1 MKTVVATLAGTLL
14 LGGMALFQPAAAQ
27 GLPQGS
33 YLRSCNGALL
43 RGDTLVATCRTPDG
57 REQRTSLADVR
68 RCVGDIGNNN
78 GNLQCNYGGGRAGP
92 APGYGGPG
100 YGERRG
106 EPGYGERRSGETG
119 YGERRY
125 GETGYGGEIRERCIG
140 LHREAEELR
149 DRMDREWNPIERS
162 RTEGR
167 LREVQEQEVRTGCR
181 R

>member
-1 MKTVVATLAGTLL
+1 MKFVIGALGGLL
-14 LGGMALFQPAAAQ
+14 LAAIAWVEPAAAQ

-33 YLRSCNGALL
+33 YLRSCNDAALH
-43 RGDTLVATCRTPDG
+43 GDALVATCRRADG

-78 GNLQCNYGGGRAGP
+78 GNLQCSYGGGRAGP
-92 APGYGGPG
+92 GP
-100 YGERRG
+100 
-106 EPGYGERRSGETG
+106 G

-125 GETGYGGEIRERCIG
+125 GEQGYSGEGRERCGG

-149 DRMDREWNPIERS
+149 VRMEREWNPLERS

-167 LREVQEQEVRTGCR
+167 LREVQEQEARAGCR

>member
-1 MKTVVATLAGTLL
+1 MKTVVAALAGVLL

-68 RCVGDIGNNN
+68 RCVGDIGNNA
-78 GNLQCNYGGGRAGP
+78 GNLQCNYGGRAGP
-92 APGYGGPG
+92 GERRGEPG

-106 EPGYGERRSGETG
+106 EPGYGERR
-119 YGERRY
+119 Y
-125 GETGYGGEIRERCIG
+125 GETGYGGEMRERCIG

-149 DRMDREWNPIERS
+149 GRMDREWNPIERS

>member
-1 MKTVVATLAGTLL
+1 MKRGTATLGGLL
-14 LGGMALFQPAAAQ
+14 LAGFAWMQPAAAQ

-33 YLRSCNGALL
+33 YLRSCIGAGL
-43 RGDTLVATCRTPDG
+43 RGDTLIATCRRADG
-57 REQRTSLADVR
+57 REQRTSLPDVR

-92 APGYGGPG
+92 GPGPG
-100 YGERRG
+100 YGER
-106 EPGYGERRSGETG
+106 GYGERGYGERG

-125 GETGYGGEIRERCIG
+125 GEEARERCFG
-140 LHREAEELR
+140 LRREADDLR
-149 DRMDREWNPIERS
+149 IRVDREWNPMDRA

-167 LREVQEQEVRTGCR
+167 LREVREQEERMGCR

>member
-1 MKTVVATLAGTLL
+1 MKTIVAALAGVL
-14 LGGMALFQPAAAQ
+14 LGGMVLAQPAAAQ
-27 GLPQGS
+27 GLPQGT
-33 YLRSCNGALL
+33 YLRSCNGVML

-78 GNLQCNYGGGRAGP
+78 GNLQCNYAGGRAGP
-92 APGYGGPG
+92 GPGERRYGEPG

-106 EPGYGERRSGETG
+106 EPGYGERR
-119 YGERRY
+119 Y
-125 GETGYGGEIRERCIG
+125 GETGYGGEVRERCIG
-140 LHREAEELR
+140 LHREAEDLR
-149 DRMDREWNPIERS
+149 IRMDREWNPIERS

-167 LREVQEQEVRTGCR
+167 LREVQEQEVRSGCR

>member
-33 YLRSCNGALL
+33 YLRSCNGAML

-92 APGYGGPG
+92 APG
-100 YGERRG
+100 ERRG
-106 EPGYGERRSGETG
+106 EPGYGERR
-119 YGERRY
+119 
-125 GETGYGGEIRERCIG
+125 ETGYGGEMRERCIG

-149 DRMDREWNPIERS
+149 GRMDREWNPIERS

>member
-68 RCVGDIGNNN
+68 RCVGDIGNNA
-78 GNLQCNYGGGRAGP
+78 GNLQCNYGGRAGP
-92 APGYGGPG
+92 GERRGEPG

-106 EPGYGERRSGETG
+106 EPGYGERR
-119 YGERRY
+119 Y
-125 GETGYGGEIRERCIG
+125 GETGYGGEMRERCIG

-149 DRMDREWNPIERS
+149 GRMDREWNPIERS

>member
-1 MKTVVATLAGTLL
+1 MNRGTTVLTGVLLAGIAWL
-14 LGGMALFQPAAAQ
+14 QPAAAQ

-33 YLRSCNGALL
+33 YLQSCMGAAL
-43 RGDTLVATCRTPDG
+43 RGDTLIATCRRADG

-78 GNLQCNYGGGRAGP
+78 GNLQCHYGGGRAGP
-92 APGYGGPG
+92 GPG
-100 YGERRG
+100 YDDRR
-106 EPGYGERRSGETG
+106 

-125 GETGYGGEIRERCIG
+125 GETGYGGETRERCVG
-140 LHREAEELR
+140 LHRESEDLR
-149 DRMDREWNPIERS
+149 IRLDREWNPMDRA

-167 LREVQEQEVRTGCR
+167 LREVQEQEARTGCR

>member
-1 MKTVVATLAGTLL
+1 MNRGTAVLAGMFLAGIAWL
-14 LGGMALFQPAAAQ
+14 QPAAAQ

-33 YLRSCNGALL
+33 YLQSCMGAAL
-43 RGDTLVATCRTPDG
+43 RGDTLVATCRRADG

-92 APGYGGPG
+92 GPG
-100 YGERRG
+100 YDDRR
-106 EPGYGERRSGETG
+106 

-125 GETGYGGEIRERCIG
+125 GETGYGGETRERCVG
-140 LHREAEELR
+140 LHRESEDLR
-149 DRMDREWNPIERS
+149 IRLDREWNPMDRA

-167 LREVQEQEVRTGCR
+167 LREVQEQEARTGCR

>member
-14 LGGMALFQPAAAQ
+14 LAGMALFKPAAAQ

-68 RCVGDIGNNN
+68 RCVGDIGNNA
-78 GNLQCNYGGGRAGP
+78 GNLQCNYGGRAGP
-92 APGYGGPG
+92 GERRGEPG

-106 EPGYGERRSGETG
+106 EPGYGERR
-119 YGERRY
+119 Y
-125 GETGYGGEIRERCIG
+125 GETGYGGEMRERCVG

-149 DRMDREWNPIERS
+149 GRMDREWNPIERS

>member
-1 MKTVVATLAGTLL
+1 MKMVVAAVAGFLLAGI
-14 LGGMALFQPAAAQ
+14 AWAQPAAAQ

-33 YLRSCNGALL
+33 YMRSCMGAEI
-43 RGDTLVATCRTPDG
+43 RGDALIATCRRADG

-78 GNLQCNYGGGRAGP
+78 GNLHCNYGGGQAGP
-92 APGYGGPG
+92 GP
-100 YGERRG
+100 
-106 EPGYGERRSGETG
+106 G

-125 GETGYGGEIRERCIG
+125 GEPGYGGDTRERCGG

-149 DRMDREWNPIERS
+149 SRMEREFNPVERM

-167 LREVQEQEVRTGCR
+167 LREVHEQEARAGCR

>member
-1 MKTVVATLAGTLL
+1 MKTVVATLAGVLL
-14 LGGMALFQPAAAQ
+14 LGGMALAQQAAAQ

-68 RCVGDIGNNN
+68 RCVGDIGNNA
-78 GNLQCNYGGGRAGP
+78 GNLQCNYGGRAGP
-92 APGYGGPG
+92 GERRGEPG

-106 EPGYGERRSGETG
+106 EPGYGERR
-119 YGERRY
+119 Y
-125 GETGYGGEIRERCIG
+125 GETGYGGEMRERCIG
-140 LHREAEELR
+140 LHRDAEDLR
-149 DRMDREWNPIERS
+149 IRMDREWNPIERS

>member
-1 MKTVVATLAGTLL
+1 MNTCIATLAGVL
-14 LGGMALFQPAAAQ
+14 MATIAWVQPAAAQ

-33 YLRSCNGALL
+33 YLRSCNGAALH
-43 RGDTLVATCRTPDG
+43 GDALVATCRRADG

-78 GNLQCNYGGGRAGP
+78 GNLQCSYGGGHAGP
-92 APGYGGPG
+92 A
-100 YGERRG
+100 
-106 EPGYGERRSGETG
+106 SG

-125 GETGYGGEIRERCIG
+125 GEPGYGGEMRERCIG
-140 LHREAEELR
+140 LHREAENLR
-149 DRMDREWNPIERS
+149 IRMDREWNPLERS

-167 LREVQEQEVRTGCR
+167 LREVQEQEARAGCR